1 VHTADFFNY
10 DDPEFVAQNSLVVEG
25 LKANHLY
32 QVWTSFLM
40 GLWAPVTWT
49 SYLLDVELFGMNP
62 GPMHVVNVVWHTIR
76 VLLLF
81 FILHRSTGALWRS
94 ALVTALTGIQLILG
108 RALQGS
114 GQIDA
119 AIILYKDVL
128 ERTPYDPQ
136 AHYLAGTAYE
146 TLEAYDKA
154 LTNYTESA
162 RLDSKYPP
170 PERPI
175 DRAFTAR
182 RIRIMRRTQCINP
195 IPAQPLRLF

>member
-1 VHTADFFNY
+1 VT
-10 DDPEFVAQNSLVVEG
+10 QNPPVVEG
-25 LKANHLY
+25 LKADHLY
-32 QVWTSFLM
+32 LVWTSFLM

-94 ALVTALTGIQLILG
+94 ALVTALTGIQLMLG

-119 AIILYKDVL
+119 AIILY
-128 ERTPYDPQ
+128 
-136 AHYLAGTAYE
+136 
-146 TLEAYDKA
+146 
-154 LTNYTESA
+154 
-162 RLDSKYPP
+162 
-170 PERPI
+170 
-175 DRAFTAR
+175 
-182 RIRIMRRTQCINP
+182 
-195 IPAQPLRLF
+195 